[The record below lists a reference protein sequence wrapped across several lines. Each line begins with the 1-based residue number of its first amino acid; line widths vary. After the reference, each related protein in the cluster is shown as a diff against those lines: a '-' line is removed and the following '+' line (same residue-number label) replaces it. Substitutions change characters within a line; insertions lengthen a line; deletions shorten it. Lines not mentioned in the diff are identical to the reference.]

1 MNVNKWLLIQFVTLW
16 LDQQFVFLGQT
27 RLKQVYLNLIL
38 CLLSFTF
45 MILNFLTQLFYIN
58 IEDTNKNKGSKQE
71 M

>member
-45 MILNFLTQLFYIN
+45 MIQFFLTQTFYIN